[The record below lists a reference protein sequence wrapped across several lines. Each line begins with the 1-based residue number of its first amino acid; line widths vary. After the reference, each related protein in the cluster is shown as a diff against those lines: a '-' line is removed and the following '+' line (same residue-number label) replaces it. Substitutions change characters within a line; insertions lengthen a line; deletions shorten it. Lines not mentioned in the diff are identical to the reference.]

1 MYSVYVP
8 RNEMYSRFYVG
19 FSGDIEARLVQ
30 QNAGKVKATRCLKPM
45 PIVYTE
51 AYETSTE
58 ARKGERYLKY
68 LKSHEAI
75 EDLVN
80 KGH

>member
-8 RNEMYSRFYVG
+8 LNEMNSRFYVG
-19 FSGDIEARLVQ
+19 YSGDIEARLGRH
-30 QNAGKVKATRCLKPM
+30 NAGKVKATRCLKPM

-51 AYETSTE
+51 AYERSTE
-58 ARKGERYLKY
+58 ARKRERYLKY
-68 LKSHEAI
+68 LKSHKAI